1 MLGFNKY
8 MQPKKKYVLL
18 KVRIFAGILR
28 KQDFTEN
35 NFTFSC
41 SFAKVNFFEKS
52 FCKVVQ
58 HKKSQLG
65 QFFWIIAINLSSN
78 QTQTFLFV
86 NS

>member
-8 MQPKKKYVLL
+8 MQPKEKYVLL

-41 SFAKVNFFEKS
+41 SFAKVNFFEKKFLQS
-52 FCKVVQ
+52 STTQKVTTWSIFLDYC
-58 HKKSQLG
+58 HKS
-65 QFFWIIAINLSSN
+65 I
-78 QTQTFLFV
+78 
-86 NS
+86 